1 MKTRFFFLQL
11 FLLEMFPVLLH
22 AQMWKSVD
30 DSTLVEHERIKCSD
44 YKVYISTDRHKQD
57 WKEIK
62 VYGALVS
69 NIKHRDKNCED
80 TLGTERTLMGFA
92 MLLKSRFMYAYI
104 DKGQPSDMLKS
115 ALRILKFLM
124 SE

>member
-11 FLLEMFPVLLH
+11 FLLVMFPVLLH
-22 AQMWKSVD
+22 AQKWTSVD
-30 DSTLVEHERIKCSD
+30 DSTLVEHERIRRSD
-44 YKVYISTDRHKQD
+44 YKVYISTDRHRQE

-69 NIKHRDKNCED
+69 NIEHRAKNSVD

-92 MLLKSRFMYAYI
+92 MFQHTFKKPVHVRVHRQGTAFGHEPA
-104 DKGQPSDMLKS
+104 
-115 ALRILKFLM
+115 F
-124 SE
+124 